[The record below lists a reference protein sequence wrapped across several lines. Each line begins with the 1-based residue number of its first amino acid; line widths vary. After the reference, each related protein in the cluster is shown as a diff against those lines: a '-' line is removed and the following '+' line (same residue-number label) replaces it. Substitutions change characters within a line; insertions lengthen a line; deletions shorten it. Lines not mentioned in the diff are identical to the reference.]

1 VSRDVI
7 SEFADDKQS
16 EASPAVIALIA
27 QGSAD
32 SISQKE
38 KPKLSKN
45 DKQCLQ
51 TILVTIKNQLAA
63 SDDDE
68 PAKSGIVESEIENA
82 PVHGPEHEPEPEPI
96 QHEPQQ
102 ELQQEPTPSEPE
114 PEPEPQPQ
122 QKLEPE
128 PEPVEVESAPLK
140 DFKDATCA
148 PFFLAKEPPQ
158 EAVVGVD
165 DDTEMLLE

>member
-32 SISQKE
+32 SISQKQ

-45 DKQCLQ
+45 DKQCLH
-51 TILVTIKNQLAA
+51 TILATITSQLAA
-63 SDDDE
+63 SDHDE
-68 PAKSGIVESEIENA
+68 PAESGPVQSETENA
-82 PVHGPEHEPEPEPI
+82 PVHGPVYVPEPI
-96 QHEPQQ
+96 QPEPQQ

-114 PEPEPQPQ
+114 PEPQ

-128 PEPVEVESAPLK
+128 PEPVEVKSAPLK
-140 DFKDATCA
+140 DPTCA

-165 DDTEMLLE
+165 DDAEMLLE

>member
-45 DKQCLQ
+45 DKQCLH
-51 TILVTIKNQLAA
+51 TILATITSQLAA

-68 PAKSGIVESEIENA
+68 PAESGPVQSETENA
-82 PVHGPEHEPEPEPI
+82 LVHGPVHVPEPI
-96 QHEPQQ
+96 QPEPQQ

-114 PEPEPQPQ
+114 PEPEPQ

-140 DFKDATCA
+140 DTTCA

-165 DDTEMLLE
+165 DDAEMLLE